1 MAKVSAVAK
10 DGILCSGFP
19 QRLRDGLRT
28 CLVNFRETGMG
39 EL

>member
-1 MAKVSAVAK
+1 MARISAVAK